1 MKIKIICVGKIK
13 EKYIVDGIKEY
24 SKRLSKYCNLEI
36 IEVMDENFVQNP
48 NVEEIEIIKERE
60 ENKILKH
67 IGDKDY
73 IISLA
78 INGKQLTSEELAD
91 NINNLTISG
100 YSTISL
106 IIGGS
111 HGLSNNILKKSNL
124 LLSFSKLTFPHQ
136 LFRLV
141 LLEQI
146 YRSFKI
152 IKKEP
157 YHK

>member
-13 EKYIVDGIKEY
+13 EKYIVDGINEY
-24 SKRLSKYCNLEI
+24 AKRLSKYCNLEI

-48 NVEEIEIIKERE
+48 NIEEIEIIKSRE

-67 IGDKDY
+67 ISDKDY

-91 NINNLTISG
+91 NINNLTING
-100 YSTISL
+100 YSTISF

-111 HGLSNNILKKSNL
+111 HGLSNNILKKS
-124 LLSFSKLTFPHQ
+124 KKYQ
-136 LFRLV
+136 
-141 LLEQI
+141 
-146 YRSFKI
+146 
-152 IKKEP
+152 IKKNF
-157 YHK
+157 YN